1 MDIYF
6 ITYHPECGETFLSLF
21 PVGEQSIDI
30 MVRAVA
36 KLRLGNYNLR
46 IENGRHSIPRL
57 PEHLRICQCCSSNE
71 VENEVH
77 FLLSCNRYDAIRKSL
92 MGDIISNYYS
102 TAASFYHVRSRERA
116 KYAAVLHSKI
126 MYCTVK
132 SRFQRFSGRRS
143 GKNKF

>member
-46 IENGRHSIPRL
+46 IENGRHSTPRL

-92 MGDIISNYYS
+92 MDDIISKYS
-102 TAASFYHVRSRERA
+102 DFDS
-116 KYAAVLHSKI
+116 
-126 MYCTVK
+126 
-132 SRFQRFSGRRS
+132 
-143 GKNKF
+143 

>member
-6 ITYHPECGETFLSLF
+6 ITYHPECGETILSSF

-30 MVRAVA
+30 IVRAVA

-46 IENGRHSIPRL
+46 IENGRHSTPKL

-92 MGDIISNYYS
+92 MDDIISKYS
-102 TAASFYHVRSRERA
+102 DFDS
-116 KYAAVLHSKI
+116 
-126 MYCTVK
+126 
-132 SRFQRFSGRRS
+132 
-143 GKNKF
+143 

>member
-30 MVRAVA
+30 MVRVIA

-46 IENGRHSIPRL
+46 IENGRHSTPRL
-57 PEHLRICQCCSSNE
+57 AEHLRICQCCSSNE

-77 FLLSCNRYDAIRKSL
+77 FLLSRNRYDAIRKSL
-92 MGDIISNYYS
+92 VDDIISKYS
-102 TAASFYHVRSRERA
+102 DFDS
-116 KYAAVLHSKI
+116 
-126 MYCTVK
+126 
-132 SRFQRFSGRRS
+132 
-143 GKNKF
+143 

>member
-6 ITYHPECGETFLSLF
+6 TAYHPECGETFLSLF
-21 PVGEQSIDI
+21 PVSEQSIDI
-30 MVRAVA
+30 IVWAVA

-46 IENGRHSIPRL
+46 WLRIENGRHSTPKL

-92 MGDIISNYYS
+92 MADIISKYS
-102 TAASFYHVRSRERA
+102 DFDS
-116 KYAAVLHSKI
+116 
-126 MYCTVK
+126 
-132 SRFQRFSGRRS
+132 
-143 GKNKF
+143 

>member
-30 MVRAVA
+30 IVRAVA
-36 KLRLGNYNLR
+36 KLRLGIITTSKNS
-46 IENGRHSIPRL
+46 NGRHSTPKI

-92 MGDIISNYYS
+92 MDDIISKYS
-102 TAASFYHVRSRERA
+102 DFDS
-116 KYAAVLHSKI
+116 
-126 MYCTVK
+126 
-132 SRFQRFSGRRS
+132 
-143 GKNKF
+143 

>member
-6 ITYHPECGETFLSLF
+6 TTCHPECGETFLSLF

-30 MVRAVA
+30 IVRAVA

-46 IENGRHSIPRL
+46 WLRIENGRHSTPKL
-57 PEHLRICQCCSSNE
+57 PEHLRICQCCSSSE

-92 MGDIISNYYS
+92 MDDIISKYS
-102 TAASFYHVRSRERA
+102 DFDS
-116 KYAAVLHSKI
+116 
-126 MYCTVK
+126 
-132 SRFQRFSGRRS
+132 
-143 GKNKF
+143 

>member
-21 PVGEQSIDI
+21 PVGEQSINI
-30 MVRAVA
+30 TCIVRAVA

-46 IENGRHSIPRL
+46 IENGRHSTPKL

-92 MGDIISNYYS
+92 MDDIISKYS
-102 TAASFYHVRSRERA
+102 DFDS
-116 KYAAVLHSKI
+116 
-126 MYCTVK
+126 
-132 SRFQRFSGRRS
+132 
-143 GKNKF
+143 